1 MASLVMVLFVCIT
14 ASSHAQ
20 TTEIDVDSTLCSML
34 DNKTNKDKM
43 VSDVCAE
50 TKIPGCMAMAPKIW
64 DFADVMCHKVPA
76 VIAMEKMFCHV
87 AENKFVEGKMVAEMC
102 KKLDSFSSKSVNIS
116 MPDFV
121 CQGMLKALWE
131 TAAKTCTHQSN
142 DKLSQQHGA
151 VAHSHAPAHE
161 VSVDSALCGLLDNKT
176 FEEKMIGNLCAEAQI
191 PGCSTMAPKMW
202 GIADVMCH
210 KAPAM
215 EKKFCILAENKFVEN
230 IVATEMCKKLES
242 FQQKAFNMSMP
253 DTLCQGMVKNVWGA
267 AAKICARQSNDELLR
282 QQQLLQ
288 LADAASSIES
298 TLCSLLD
305 NKTIEAKM
313 TSDLCLKVKTP
324 GCTAM
329 VTKMWGV
336 ADVMCS
342 KAPAMEKKFCDL
354 AENKF
359 LEGLAAAAMCK
370 KMENFEHKRFNI
382 SMPDALCQS
391 MIKNVWGAAAQICTH
406 PSKAA
411 DAAQATQPTPVII
424 V

>member
-1 MASLVMVLFVCIT
+1 MMVLFVCIA

-43 VSDVCAE
+43 VRDICAE

-64 DFADVMCHKVPA
+64 DLADVMCHKVPA
-76 VIAMEKMFCHV
+76 IIAMEKMFCHV
-87 AENKFVEGKMVAEMC
+87 AENKFVEGKMVASIC
-102 KKLDSFSSKSVNIS
+102 KKLDSFSSKAVNIS
-116 MPDFV
+116 MPDSV
-121 CQGMLKALWE
+121 CQGMLKALWG
-131 TAAKTCTHQSN
+131 TAAKTCPPQI
-142 DKLSQQHGA
+142 
-151 VAHSHAPAHE
+151 PAHE
-161 VSVDSALCGLLDNKT
+161 ANVDSALCGLLDNKT
-176 FEEKMIGNLCAEAQI
+176 FEDKMIGNLCAEAQI
-191 PGCSTMAPKMW
+191 PGCTTMAPKMW

-215 EKKFCILAENKFVEN
+215 EKKFCNLADKKFVEN
-230 IVATEMCKKLES
+230 IVTTEMCKKLES
-242 FQQKAFNMSMP
+242 FQQKAFNISMP

-267 AAKICARQSNDELLR
+267 AANICARQSNDQLLR

-288 LADAASSIES
+288 LADAAPSIES

-313 TSDLCLKVKTP
+313 TSELCLEVKTP

-329 VTKMWGV
+329 ATKMWGV
-336 ADVMCS
+336 ADVMCH

-354 AENKF
+354 AKNKF

-370 KMENFEHKRFNI
+370 KIENFEHKNFNI

-406 PSKAA
+406 PSEANDTALSTKLA
-411 DAAQATQPTPVII
+411 PVII